1 METYQGSYPPPF
13 PTNSNINS
21 PDFNSYYPAGPN
33 DSISAFVLSTF
44 FKRNQLLP
52 WNGIYQSPRAHRFP
66 VEIFSEIFL
75 YAVQDDPHSQT
86 NLMLVCRYWH
96 DIMLSTP
103 GIHSQL
109 RIYGWTRKKD
119 VERFGMR
126 WLLDVT
132 VDTQRLDPDTYDDEP
147 YFDPAEF
154 HACFMAAGEAALR
167 WRSLALLSLPPPRGY
182 QDLQIMHPL
191 QHLESFKLAASCNLG
206 NFLEPLLTAITTT
219 VTTRFTV
226 MEVFH
231 PDAALHLVQPA
242 YFQIFSSLTTLRLI
256 CRRMQNPVDILPSL
270 HKLEILDTH
279 HLSLPIHPPDVDLPL
294 TQTLRNLRLKCV
306 SIQWMEGR
314 IFPALEECSIIF
326 PQDADIFQSVYMPSC
341 SILKYDSNNLGALE
355 HFHCPRLGA
364 LEIKCGQCR
373 KWRGDLQ
380 LVALYPIFA
389 AQSLTRLQL
398 EIKCSERLLT
408 YMLGLAPALEELWMG
423 LSSPHALS
431 SAFFLA
437 FAAGGRNSTVGL
449 PSQTLE
455 PLCGQ
460 LRKLHVHYKRWSRGT
475 ERNGLLPAFGAI
487 VASYAAEEGVS
498 SFQSSAEK
506 DAFSFQWSFGEGSEL
521 QEWIVHEPNERFDVE
536 LDTGRTFIGV
546 SSPYGIVPLSRDH
559 ENRDSTPFTG
569 LDYPP
574 LPRESEYI
582 STDYELELPIDYFF
596 SFHSLK
602 EVRMTNLTLDMRS
615 NTQSSPD
622 APIFHTLKVLAMWE
636 SQSPPLASQTFHR
649 LERYKDYGTCVMD
662 ELRQDRLT
670 EMPVCTRLATKLSRL
685 ATLKLPRV
693 RELHVWVDGEEP
705 DYLWEKYV
713 AVNAR
718 LSGLKLLSLLQEWFK
733 VSFFDIPK
741 ILGSLPALETLVL
754 DWHFILDSPVTFFEA
769 FVPMNAQD
777 TSELIWEGQTPE
789 VLCPRLESL
798 LIEQTEST
806 IQQELLE
813 LMPALRNIVTL
824 RAILGS
830 PLKSFSFCTTH
841 TPRARD
847 TRPKPR
853 CHKWEL
859 IGRDGSFIM
868 EEVVPAQEFEFVI

>member
-1 METYQGSYPPPF
+1 
-13 PTNSNINS
+13 
-21 PDFNSYYPAGPN
+21 
-33 DSISAFVLSTF
+33 
-44 FKRNQLLP
+44 
-52 WNGIYQSPRAHRFP
+52 
-66 VEIFSEIFL
+66 
-75 YAVQDDPHSQT
+75 
-86 NLMLVCRYWH
+86 MLVCRYWR

-109 RIYGWTRKKD
+109 RIYGWTKKEV
-119 VERFGMR
+119 VERFVGRR

-132 VDTQRLDPDTYDDEP
+132 VDTQRLGRNGRSYDNPVES
-147 YFDPAEF
+147 
-154 HACFMAAGEAALR
+154 HACFMAAAGAASR
-167 WRSLALLSLPPPRGY
+167 WRSLALLSLPPPGEY
-182 QDLQIMHPL
+182 KDLQIMHPL
-191 QHLESFKLAASCNLG
+191 QHLKSFKLAASCNLG
-206 NFLEPLLTAITTT
+206 NFLEPLITAITTT
-219 VTTRFTV
+219 VTPRFTV

-242 YFQIFSSLTTLRLI
+242 HFQIFSSLTTLRLI

-270 HKLEILDTH
+270 HKLEILEAH
-279 HLSLPIHPPDVDLPL
+279 HLSLPIGPPAVDLPL

-314 IFPALEECSIIF
+314 IFPTLEECSIIF

-355 HFHCPRLGA
+355 HFHCPRLGK

-380 LVALYPIFA
+380 LAALYPIFA

-408 YMLGLAPALEELWMG
+408 YMLGLAPALEALWMG

-455 PLCGQ
+455 PLCRQ

-536 LDTGRTFIGV
+536 LYTGRTFIGV
-546 SSPYGIVPLSRDH
+546 SSPYGIVPLSRDYK
-559 ENRDSTPFTG
+559 NRDGTPFTG
-569 LDYPP
+569 LGYP

-582 STDYELELPIDYFF
+582 STDRVLELPIDYFF

-602 EVRMTNLTLDMRS
+602 EVRMTSLELDLHS

-622 APIFHTLKVLAMWE
+622 APFFFHTLKVLVVQG
-636 SQSPPLASQTFHR
+636 SQSSPLASQTFHR
-649 LERYKDYGTCVMD
+649 LERYEDYGTYAMD

-670 EMPVCTRLATKLSRL
+670 EMPVCTRLVTTLCRL
-685 ATLKLPRV
+685 AALKLPQV
-693 RELHVWVDGEEP
+693 RELEVIFSDEEEP
-705 DYLWEKYV
+705 DYLWEKHV

-718 LSGLKLLSLLQEWFK
+718 LSGLKLLFLSSRIGDGSLFN
-733 VSFFDIPK
+733 DIPK

-754 DWHFILDSPVTFFEA
+754 DWLHLRDSPVTFFEA
-769 FVPMNAQD
+769 FIPMNAQG
-777 TSELIWEGQTPE
+777 TSELIWEGQIPE

-798 LIEQTEST
+798 LIEETEST
-806 IQQELLE
+806 IQPE

-830 PLKSFSFCTTH
+830 PLKSFSFCSMLIADGTW
-841 TPRARD
+841 PARC
-847 TRPKPR
+847 R
-853 CHKWEL
+853 KWEL

-868 EEVVPAQEFEFVI
+868 EEVVPAQQFRLVI